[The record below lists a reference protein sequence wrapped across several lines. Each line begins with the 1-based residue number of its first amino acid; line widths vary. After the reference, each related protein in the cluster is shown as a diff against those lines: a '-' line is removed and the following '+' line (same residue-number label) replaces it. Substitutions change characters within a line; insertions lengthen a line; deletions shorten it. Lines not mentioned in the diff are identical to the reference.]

1 LHSGF
6 VLDAFANDVI
16 WDWVCVC
23 VCVGAG
29 FKGQLGNNNNSTEYH
44 TPVHTPALNSVGR
57 EIVDIC
63 CGNHTTIMLLGKY
76 QPRSLKYLAA
86 QTIRKHESVM
96 TKLVRMST
104 ILNEAPPATN
114 NAASKN
120 KNKNNTGNSSLGSA
134 SASGSSSSSRMM
146 IDSDVTAA
154 QDVDEER
161 MYGDSGLNVIDD
173 DLYDY
178 ILTV

>member
-1 LHSGF
+1 
-6 VLDAFANDVI
+6 
-16 WDWVCVC
+16 
-23 VCVGAG
+23 
-29 FKGQLGNNNNSTEYH
+29 
-44 TPVHTPALNSVGR
+44 
-57 EIVDIC
+57 
-63 CGNHTTIMLLGKY
+63 
-76 QPRSLKYLAA
+76 
-86 QTIRKHESVM
+86 
-96 TKLVRMST
+96 LVRMST

-114 NAASKN
+114 ASSKN
-120 KNKNNTGNSSLGSA
+120 KSKNNTGNSSLGSA